1 MSPTRQRTLPP
12 PVNDLPD
19 LRTSS
24 DFLAYVEQ
32 QRTAAQ
38 RRADDHQGEVT
49 ALEVENARLQADF
62 ETATHRNN
70 VLIAGLRIEIDDAQ
84 AVVSAAER
92 ALDFGRAPAVAG
104 TTGEE
109 QE

>member
-1 MSPTRQRTLPP
+1 MSPRQRTLPP

-24 DFLAYVEQ
+24 DFLAYVEH

-49 ALEVENARLQADF
+49 ALEVENARLQADY
-62 ETATHRNN
+62 ETAVHANN
-70 VLIAGLRIEIDDAQ
+70 VAIAALRIDIDDAQ

-92 ALDFGRAPAVAG
+92 ALDFGSGRSVIAG
-104 TTGEE
+104 KEE
-109 QE
+109 E